1 VKPDA
6 EIDRWS
12 ANASVHWQAMVLGQH
27 DPTRLTF
34 LFDQTA
40 DPAIATGRQ

>member
-1 VKPDA
+1 M
-6 EIDRWS
+6 EIV
-12 ANASVHWQAMVLGQH
+12 APTNASVHWQVMVVLAQH